1 MCLYGRPM
9 PQNRHRGGRG
19 RNRHIRRIG
28 FLPEVTFYKPHG
40 IPLHDLEIVVISHEE
55 LEAIRLV
62 DFMGLEQEE
71 AATRME
77 ISRKSMANDLKS
89 GRKKIADALLHA
101 KAMRIEGGDFFYR
114 RGNGNQQQGGN

>member
-1 MCLYGRPM
+1 M
-9 PQNRHRGGRG
+9 
-19 RNRHIRRIG
+19 
-28 FLPEVTFYKPHG
+28 TFYKPQG
-40 IPLHDLEIVVISHEE
+40 IPLHELEIVVISHEE

-89 GRKKIADALLHA
+89 GRRKISDALLHG
-101 KAMRIEGGDFFYR
+101 KGMRIEGGDFFFR
-114 RGNGNQQQGGN
+114 RGNGNSQQGGN

>member
-1 MCLYGRPM
+1 M
-9 PQNRHRGGRG
+9 
-19 RNRHIRRIG
+19 
-28 FLPEVTFYKPHG
+28 TFYKPHE

-62 DFMGLEQEE
+62 DFVGLEQEE